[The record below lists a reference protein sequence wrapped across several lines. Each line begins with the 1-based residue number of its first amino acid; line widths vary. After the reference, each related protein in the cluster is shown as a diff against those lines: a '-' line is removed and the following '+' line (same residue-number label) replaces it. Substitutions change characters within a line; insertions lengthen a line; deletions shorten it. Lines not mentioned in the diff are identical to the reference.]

1 MLATSR
7 IAQTARRAFPM
18 KKFSIVVAALI
29 AAISHKPSTA
39 QEAEWGCQ
47 VLLCAASSAP
57 SWQGVPYCVPPMVKL
72 ITAMKKPG
80 FDWPICPG
88 AGTGEPGKQFYE
100 DCPAGYSP
108 ATENDGDIR
117 RSSVQL
123 CAKPDICRGHGDNKM
138 CQAGERI
145 PRPMK
150 ANPYYFDIS
159 NGEGQT
165 TRAWFNLNY

>member
-7 IAQTARRAFPM
+7 IAQTDKRAFPM
-18 KKFSIVVAALI
+18 KKFSIIVAAII
-29 AAISHKPSTA
+29 ATVPLKPAMA
-39 QEAEWGCQ
+39 QDADWGCQ

-80 FDWPICPG
+80 FDWPSCPG
-88 AGTGEPGKQFYE
+88 AGTGAPGKQVYE
-100 DCPAGYSP
+100 DCPAGYFP
-108 ATENDGDIR
+108 TTESDDNPR

-123 CAKPDICRGHGDNKM
+123 CAKPDICHGHGDNKN
-138 CQAGERI
+138 CQAGAKI
-145 PRPMK
+145 GRPMK

-159 NGEGQT
+159 NGEGQS